1 MIKFTIKELMLQK
14 GMKPTPGRLT
24 TSGIGYV
31 VAKKYLDHSAKSINL
46 SDMEKLCY
54 FFNCTPRELFYCSDE
69 PYPIPEGHPLEEWRN
84 VSFPFPVQDIRV
96 MTPKQTK
103 QVQEFITKMMN
114 GELEEKKEDRE

>member
-1 MIKFTIKELMLQK
+1 MMKLSVKELMLQK
-14 GMKPTPGRLT
+14 GMKPTARRLT
-24 TSGIGYV
+24 QSGIGYT
-31 VAKKYLDHSAKSINL
+31 ASRRLINGEAKSIYFE
-46 SDMEKLCY
+46 DMEKLCY
-54 FFNCTPRELFYCSDE
+54 FFNCTPRELFYCSDK

-114 GELEEKKEDRE
+114 GELEEKKEDKE